1 MLSENKQTKIKRARR
16 ALKVRAPI
24 VRSEALRLSVFRSS
38 KHIYAQI
45 IDDQKK
51 ETLVGVG
58 SYEKSFRDMK
68 SSPKELAKLIGLKL
82 AKIAKEKQIDKVVFD
97 RGRYKYHGRLAALAD
112 GAREGGLSF

>member
-1 MLSENKQTKIKRARR
+1 MLSENKQTKVKRERR

-24 VRSEALRLSVFRSS
+24 MKSEILRLSVFRSA

-45 IDDQKK
+45 INDQKR
-51 ETLVGVG
+51 ETVVGVG
-58 SYEKSFRDMK
+58 SYEKGFRNVK
-68 SSPKELAKLIGLKL
+68 GSPKEVAKQVGLKL
-82 AKIAKEKQIDKVVFD
+82 AKMAKEKQVEKVVFD

>member
-1 MLSENKQTKIKRARR
+1 MLSENKQTRIKRKRR

-24 VRSEALRLSVFRSS
+24 MRSESLRLSVFRSL

-51 ETLVGVG
+51 ETVVGIG
-58 SYEKSFRDMK
+58 SYDKAFKSVKGGR
-68 SSPKELAKLIGLKL
+68 KEIARQIGLQLAK
-82 AKIAKEKQIDKVVFD
+82 AAKEKNIEQVVFD

-112 GAREGGLSF
+112 GAREGGLLF